1 MVTSVVCEIM
11 AEGVPADERSVLVGP
26 ERYGITAE
34 VVGDYVDKGAFG
46 SVFVVTDKNNN
57 TKVALKIEEPR
68 NGGSF
73 IQLEYIRM
81 TNMHRRSL
89 GLAFGLP
96 IVSDFFQIPR
106 PDKPVL
112 HVMAMEL
119 FEHNL
124 DKFFSTVTIQVLL
137 ENNTSDS
144 ITIDRQAP
152 SHS

>member
-34 VVGDYVDKGAFG
+34 VVGDYVDKGSFG

-81 TNMHRRSL
+81 TKMHRRSL
-89 GLAFGLP
+89 GLTFGLP
-96 IVSDFFQIPR
+96 IV
-106 PDKPVL
+106 
-112 HVMAMEL
+112 
-119 FEHNL
+119 
-124 DKFFSTVTIQVLL
+124 
-137 ENNTSDS
+137 
-144 ITIDRQAP
+144 
-152 SHS
+152 